1 MRRVWKLHK
10 DDPLALRLA
19 ADVRFG
25 TTDYADDQIWELNL
39 ADLVL
44 ETRYGGRGWAKI
56 QLQFDKENGRFPCLT
71 HFYPNYLQ
79 INLNKT
85 TTAEFWAVN
94 SHVMAI
100 RLTGEIKLDVTYGV
114 EGLRPVLL
122 RENGRYVLASRITE
136 TQSQQLAQAVLAQ
149 DWDAALT
156 HIHSVNQNTPQIET
170 GDPDWDATLALAFKV
185 SLQSYVGPTEHFP
198 NPSFIFTRIPERGYS
213 ALGDGSDHNWQW
225 DGQVAT
231 EAYVNLPIVAYA
243 APDIAKGIIRNYLAI
258 QREDGFIDWK
268 PGLAGQRSGWLCIP
282 LLTATCWHIYQITE
296 DADFL
301 REVHEGLNRF
311 LAVWYLPSHDR
322 DQDGVPEWDDTIQS
336 AFDDQPAFV
345 RYRAWAQRADVTK
358 VETPDLMA
366 YLYRA
371 HRDMQKIEQ
380 VLGIEPNP
388 VHEQRA
394 AHLQAELAKMW
405 HPVTRSFHFRDRDS
419 HALPTHVWLLE
430 MENEGGLTAVSHPL
444 STPLPQP
451 NRALVRLQAN
461 HPQPKLPYLEITIE
475 GINAA
480 GWSATEM
487 ITADSLTWYR
497 ELGSATGDVLW
508 QFIERVHITGMDKA
522 ITQVELLTPDLS
534 RQDQTLLLPL
544 WAGMVEETRL
554 PQFVKRT
561 ITDPRRYWRRY
572 GMPNCSALDPA
583 YQADNRNG
591 SGGVWMMWNTMI
603 GEGLVRHGYRDEAA
617 DLITRLMTAMIH
629 TLKTEK
635 CFREAYNPDK
645 LEGLGDRDYLWGVA
659 PCHLFL
665 QTVGI
670 RIVNKDKVTIEGY
683 NPFPWPITVRHHGV
697 AVTRQPGRDG
707 VVDVQFP
714 EGVAGQIIR
723 QQ

>member
-1 MRRVWKLHK
+1 
-10 DDPLALRLA
+10 
-19 ADVRFG
+19 
-25 TTDYADDQIWELNL
+25 
-39 ADLVL
+39 
-44 ETRYGGRGWAKI
+44 
-56 QLQFDKENGRFPCLT
+56 
-71 HFYPNYLQ
+71 
-79 INLNKT
+79 
-85 TTAEFWAVN
+85 
-94 SHVMAI
+94 
-100 RLTGEIKLDVTYGV
+100 
-114 EGLRPVLL
+114 
-122 RENGRYVLASRITE
+122 
-136 TQSQQLAQAVLAQ
+136 
-149 DWDAALT
+149 
-156 HIHSVNQNTPQIET
+156 
-170 GDPDWDATLALAFKV
+170 
-185 SLQSYVGPTEHFP
+185 
-198 NPSFIFTRIPERGYS
+198 
-213 ALGDGSDHNWQW
+213 
-225 DGQVAT
+225 
-231 EAYVNLPIVAYA
+231 
-243 APDIAKGIIRNYLAI
+243 
-258 QREDGFIDWK
+258 
-268 PGLAGQRSGWLCIP
+268 
-282 LLTATCWHIYQITE
+282 
-296 DADFL
+296 
-301 REVHEGLNRF
+301 
-311 LAVWYLPSHDR
+311 
-322 DQDGVPEWDDTIQS
+322 
-336 AFDDQPAFV
+336 
-345 RYRAWAQRADVTK
+345 
-358 VETPDLMA
+358 
-366 YLYRA
+366 
-371 HRDMQKIEQ
+371 
-380 VLGIEPNP
+380 
-388 VHEQRA
+388 
-394 AHLQAELAKMW
+394 
-405 HPVTRSFHFRDRDS
+405 
-419 HALPTHVWLLE
+419 

-451 NRALVRLQAN
+451 NRALVRLQAT

-475 GINAA
+475 GINAV
-480 GWSATEM
+480 GWSAMET

-544 WAGMVEETRL
+544 WAGMVDETRL